1 MSNLN
6 NNTTQLELL
15 LAKVNELPEAGGGAS
30 NDIVYVRVKAES
42 PVSEA
47 TIHYTAPDG
56 NVHTITTDN
65 LEGDQQ
71 EFEAAAGSAIY
82 INSYAYLTYS
92 DLPVCA
98 TSGNNTHFFFVQEA
112 LGPDDYH
119 EIIFDEP

>member
-65 LEGDQQ
+65 LEGD
-71 EFEAAAGSAIY
+71 
-82 INSYAYLTYS
+82 
-92 DLPVCA
+92 
-98 TSGNNTHFFFVQEA
+98 
-112 LGPDDYH
+112 
-119 EIIFDEP
+119 